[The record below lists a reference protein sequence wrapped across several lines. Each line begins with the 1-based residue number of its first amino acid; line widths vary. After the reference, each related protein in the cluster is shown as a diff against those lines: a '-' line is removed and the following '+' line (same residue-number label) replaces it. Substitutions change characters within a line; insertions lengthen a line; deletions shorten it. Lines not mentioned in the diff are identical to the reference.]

1 MKHKFVFHLLP
12 RLLFLLST
20 TLRPPIFADLI
31 IHESSQ
37 ETDESNIRYYHES
50 EIFSLLK
57 F

>member
-1 MKHKFVFHLLP
+1 LAFCCCVKH
-12 RLLFLLST
+12 S
-20 TLRPPIFADLI
+20 RPPIFADLI